1 MSELTTTYLLTSESV
16 SEGHPDKV
24 ADQISDAV
32 LDYVL
37 KHDAFA
43 RVACET
49 FIGPGYCVIGGEV
62 SAQGLTLEQ
71 LQQALP
77 DVAKGVLRGIGYS
90 DEASGFPV
98 ETASYEI
105 RLGLQSP
112 EIANQVAREDGQ
124 FGAGD
129 QGLMFGFASDETD
142 ERMPLPSAL
151 SHRLLRRLA
160 DVRKDGTLNYL
171 LPDTKSQVTVRYVGL
186 EPVAVDTVVIASQ
199 HTADVS
205 LDQLREDILRD
216 VIKPVLGERWLT
228 EETRVLINHAGS
240 FILGGPAADTGLT
253 GRKII
258 VDTYGG
264 SCPHG
269 GGAFSGKDAT
279 KVDRSAAYASRWV
292 ARHLVDSGLAR
303 RATVQVSY
311 AIRLTPADQHPRQHQ
326 RYGRLQRRSTC

>member
-1 MSELTTTYLLTSESV
+1 M
-16 SEGHPDKV
+16 
-24 ADQISDAV
+24 
-32 LDYVL
+32 
-37 KHDAFA
+37 
-43 RVACET
+43 
-49 FIGPGYCVIGGEV
+49 IGGEV

-77 DVAKGVLRGIGYS
+77 DVAKSVLRGIGYS

-151 SHRLLRRLA
+151 LTFLLRRLA
-160 DVRKDGTLNYL
+160 DVRKDGTLTYL

-205 LDQLREDILRD
+205 LDQLREDILRE

-240 FILGGPAADTGLT
+240 FILGGSACGYRAN
-253 GRKII
+253 GRKTI

-264 SCPHG
+264 SCCPHG

-292 ARHLVDSGLAR
+292 DDTSSTQVW
-303 RATVQVSY
+303 RATRDRPSIVRN
-311 AIRLTPADQHPRQHQ
+311 RLTPANQHSCQHQ
-326 RYGRLQRRSTC
+326 RYGRLQRRSTR